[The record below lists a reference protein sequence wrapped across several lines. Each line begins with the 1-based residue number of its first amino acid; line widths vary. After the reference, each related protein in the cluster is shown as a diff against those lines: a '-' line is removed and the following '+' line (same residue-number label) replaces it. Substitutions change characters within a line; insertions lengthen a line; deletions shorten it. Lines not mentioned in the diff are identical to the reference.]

1 MFGMKSHSAAVIA
14 GLVLVAALS
23 LPAAAVDFTYAGA
36 DGTITYRYRPETG
49 TLRDLQV
56 VYNGRFA
63 FYPAY
68 DGGIR
73 LFHLGGAALRPQDG
87 RHATTLLE
95 ERFDGGAYLARFR
108 WSGENTALDFSV
120 RLRLDGKVLTIQYA
134 ADGGTGDVLEFGT
147 GRTEGTP
154 GPRVIDLPYGHPILL
169 TNGIFLSEVLD
180 VAASASSGIWPQKV
194 LYTETSA
201 GFGETAT
208 YSLRTDGRRNALR
221 ETLRLAVS
229 PEASETFM
237 FPANPVSSY
246 RAELKKRVVLDLWR
260 TTFAEAAA
268 DVTVLAASGFRDL
281 FVILHEW
288 QKYGY
293 DNGLPSVLPAGEG
306 YGGDGELRALSDLV
320 RRSGGLF
327 ALHTNYVDYYP
338 NSEAWNPADVSLDSQ
353 GMPVKGWFNPV
364 VPAQSYFL
372 KPTRARAYAT
382 LAEPGIH
389 SAYGTTAAFLDVQTA
404 ILPGFKVDF
413 DARAP
418 GAGRQTETLR
428 RYRDLVAF
436 TRSMHGGPV
445 AGEGFGFSLAVWA
458 GYVDAVEADP
468 RSYHDA
474 SAGRP
479 ASRTP
484 LIPDYFLCGI
494 RPLLAPQ
501 GAGYLER
508 FASTTAA
515 PFSQEDIEAY
525 RATTIAYG
533 NAGFL
538 SNPFGKGLDFV
549 EILRDYCFVKH
560 LQALDFDATPVIIR
574 YNVRGAVLPL
584 SDALRLVVPAAGFD
598 EVGDVIREEL
608 GCLRIEYD
616 NGLKI
621 WINRTS
627 ARYWDVVRNDA
638 VFTLPPSGFLAA
650 QGYQFLAYTA
660 IVNGRKEYY
669 LWPAEAPCRGHLDFA
684 IPQPLGF
691 AGIKTE
697 NRSLFGREDVVLLG
711 WRANPDSPG
720 AARFQI
726 FLEDGGAR
734 RLLAEVDG
742 ATWSYVHRGIDPAR
756 SYKYIIRAVNAEGR
770 VGREIDTTVY

>member
-1 MFGMKSHSAAVIA
+1 MNRNLAVVLAGPVLAAAVA
-14 GLVLVAALS
+14 
-23 LPAAAVDFTYAGA
+23 LPAAAIDFTYAGA
-36 DGTITYRYRPETG
+36 DCAITYRYRPETG

-56 VYNGRFA
+56 VYNGGFA
-63 FYPAY
+63 FSPAY

-73 LFHLGGAALRPQDG
+73 LFELGGTVLRPQEG

-95 ERFDGGAYLARFR
+95 ERFDGAAYLARFR
-108 WSGENTALDFSV
+108 WSGDGAALDFSV
-120 RLRLDGKVLTIQYA
+120 RVRLDGKTLTIQYA
-134 ADGGTGDVLEFGT
+134 ADGGTGAVLEFGT

-154 GPRVIDLPYGHPILL
+154 APRAVDLPYGHAILL
-169 TNGIFLSEVLD
+169 TNGIFLSAALD
-180 VAASASSGIWPQKV
+180 VEASASSGIWPQRA

-201 GFGETAT
+201 AFGEAAF
-208 YSLRTDGRRNALR
+208 YSIRTDGRRNALR

-229 PEASETFM
+229 PEAEETFL
-237 FPANPVSSY
+237 FPSNPVSQY
-246 RAELKKRVVLDLWR
+246 RAELKNRVVLDLWR

-268 DVTVLAASGFRDL
+268 DVEALSASGFRGL

-293 DNGLPSVLPAGEG
+293 DNGLPAVLPAGEG
-306 YGGDGELRALSDLV
+306 YGGDMELRALSDLV
-320 RRSGGLF
+320 RRKGGLF
-327 ALHTNYVDYYP
+327 ALHTNYADFYP
-338 NSEAWNPADVSLDSQ
+338 NAETWNPADVSLDSF
-353 GMPVKGWFNPV
+353 GRPIKGWFNPV
-364 VPAQSYFL
+364 VPVQSYLL

-382 LAEPGIH
+382 SAEPAIH
-389 SAYGTTAAFLDVQTA
+389 AAYGTTAAYLDVHTA
-404 ILPGFKVDF
+404 VLPGFKVDF

-418 GAGRQTETLR
+418 GGGRQTETLR

-468 RSYHDA
+468 RSYSDA
-474 SAGRP
+474 VAGRP
-479 ASRTP
+479 GSRTP
-484 LIPDYFLCGI
+484 LIPDYFLRGI
-494 RPLLAPQ
+494 RPLLAAH

-508 FASTTAA
+508 FASTAVA
-515 PFSQEDIEAY
+515 PFSREDIEAY

-538 SNPFGKGLDFV
+538 SNPFGKGLDFT
-549 EILRDYCFVKH
+549 ETLRDYCFVKH
-560 LQALDFDATPVIIR
+560 LQALDFEATPVLVR

-584 SDALRLVVPAAGFD
+584 SDALRLAVPAAGFD
-598 EVGDVIREEL
+598 EVGDVLREEL

-627 ARYWDVVRNDA
+627 ARSWDVVRDGA

-650 QGYQFLAYTA
+650 KGYEFLAYTA

-669 LWPAEAPCRGHLDFA
+669 LWPAEAPCRGRLDFA
-684 IPQPLGF
+684 IYQPLGF

-697 NRSLFGREDVVLLG
+697 NRSLFRHEDAVKLG

-720 AARFQI
+720 AAKFQI

-770 VGREIDTTVY
+770 IGREIDTTVY